1 VTDKIMPIIAGAK
14 KPLSAPCIAD
24 DEVIAYRI
32 DEKHK
37 SSSTVATKTGLATD

>member
-1 VTDKIMPIIAGAK
+1 MPIIAGAK

-37 SSSTVATKTGLATD
+37 ELIYSCSQNRVSHGLMKC